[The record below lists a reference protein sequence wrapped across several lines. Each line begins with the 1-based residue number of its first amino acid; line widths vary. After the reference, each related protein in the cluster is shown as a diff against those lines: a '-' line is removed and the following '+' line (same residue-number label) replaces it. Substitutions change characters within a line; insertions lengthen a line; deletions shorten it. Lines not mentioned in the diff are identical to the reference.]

1 MGVAGLSQGTSSAVD
16 EPPAAGCET
25 LAAEYDWSRSEFG
38 PREQWEP
45 AVEAVVRTLLE
56 TTAPMAY
63 CHGPGYAMVYNDR
76 FAELLGSGHPG
87 AWGQPAALSM
97 PESWSRPGYATS
109 VDSVF
114 AGGPSFHDEALLDLG
129 GRGHPRAGW
138 AYLSG
143 SYSAVRNSDGSV
155 LGVLIVVTQIAPVL
169 VLHGGADQCDQG
181 AAQWPGAELWD
192 QTAARHPLIWS
203 GFRASARRTPDSA
216 GNGEF
221 YDVFETGDGGIAV
234 TLGEVMGAGNA
245 AAAVRAQVKLS
256 LRAAALRSSDPNVIF
271 DALDELVSHL
281 DASGPALRGQGESS
295 TQAQTAGSGD
305 ELLVTALLGVFDP
318 TTGDLAL
325 ASAGHTAPA
334 IVAGPG
340 TSGASEVPGPVAEY
354 AQVRPGPP
362 LGISGTRPVIPIAL
376 CQSDVLVAF
385 TNGLI
390 ARHERSLTQGQSAL
404 LRTLSTMS
412 ATAARSI
419 SQHIVDTLIADKGPE
434 HDCSL
439 LVVVRQRRAHKVI
452 SVLVPP
458 EAIAVG
464 GVRQWARGQMA
475 TWDLDDETIAS
486 AVMGVSELVTNVMQH
501 AGTAAKVTMELAD
514 RLLVTVEDTGTW
526 SAPHSG
532 RQDLSSSQG
541 RGLALVAA
549 VSDAMGHTS
558 RLDGSTVWFEIEPP
572 AISRGTHRANEI

>member
-1 MGVAGLSQGTSSAVD
+1 LSQGTSSAVD
-16 EPPAAGCET
+16 EPPAAGCEA

-38 PREQWEP
+38 PRERWEP

-56 TTAPMAY
+56 ATAPMAY
-63 CHGPGYAMVYNDR
+63 CHGPGYAMLYNDM
-76 FAELLGSGHPG
+76 FAELLGPGHPD

-109 VDSVF
+109 VDNVF
-114 AGGPSFHDEALLDLG
+114 TGGPSFHDEAPRDLG
-129 GRGHPRAGW
+129 GRHHPRAGW
-138 AYLSG
+138 TYLSS

-169 VLHGGADQCDQG
+169 VLHSGADQGDQG
-181 AAQWPGAELWD
+181 AARWRGAELWD
-192 QTAARHPLIWS
+192 QTAARHPLVWS
-203 GFRASARRTPDSA
+203 GFRASARRTPERA

-221 YDVFETGDGGIAV
+221 YDVFETGDGRIAV
-234 TLGEVMGAGNA
+234 TLGEVRGAGNA
-245 AAAVRAQVKLS
+245 AAAVRAQVKLG
-256 LRAAALRSSDPNVIF
+256 LRAAALTSSDPNAIF

-281 DASGPALRGQGESS
+281 DASGPALRGQGE
-295 TQAQTAGSGD
+295 TADFGGK
-305 ELLVTALLGVFDP
+305 LVVTALLGVFDP

-334 IVAGPG
+334 IVAGPR
-340 TSGASEVPGPVAEY
+340 TSGASGMPAPVAEY
-354 AQVRPGPP
+354 APVRPGPP
-362 LGISGTRPVIPIAL
+362 LGKYGTRPIIPIAL
-376 CQSDVLVAF
+376 CQGDVLVAF
-385 TNGLI
+385 THGLI
-390 ARHERSLTQGQSAL
+390 ARREHGRTQGQSAL
-404 LRTLSTMS
+404 LRILRTMS

-434 HDCSL
+434 HDCSV
-439 LVVVRQRRAHKVI
+439 LVVVRQRRAHTMI

-458 EAIAVG
+458 EAIAVR

-501 AGTAAKVTMELAD
+501 AGTAARVTMELAD

-572 AISRGTHRANEI
+572 AISRKTDRANEIYPHHD

>member
-16 EPPAAGCET
+16 EPPAAGCDS
-25 LAAEYDWSRSEFG
+25 LAVEYDWSRSEFG

-109 VDSVF
+109 VDRVF
-114 AGGPSFHDEALLDLG
+114 AGGPSFLDEALLDLG
-129 GRGHPRAGW
+129 GRHRPRAGW

-169 VLHGGADQCDQG
+169 VLHGGANRDQG
-181 AAQWPGAELWD
+181 AHWRGAELWD

-221 YDVFETGDGGIAV
+221 YDVFETGDGRIAV
-234 TLGEVMGAGNA
+234 TIGEVMGAGNA
-245 AAAVRAQVKLS
+245 AAAVRAQVRLS
-256 LRAAALRSSDPNVIF
+256 LRAAALTSSDPNVIF
-271 DALDELVSHL
+271 DALDERVSHL
-281 DASGPALRGQGESS
+281 DAGGPALRDQGGTSAK
-295 TQAQTAGSGD
+295 AQTAGFGG
-305 ELLVTALLGVFDP
+305 ELFVTALLGVFDP

-325 ASAGHTAPA
+325 ASAGHIAPA

-340 TSGASEVPGPVAEY
+340 TRGASELPGPVAEY
-354 AQVRPGPP
+354 ARVMPGPP

-376 CQSDVLVAF
+376 CQGDVLVAF

-390 ARHERSLTQGQSAL
+390 ARHERSLAQGQPAL

-412 ATAARSI
+412 ATAACSI
-419 SQHIVDTLIADKGPE
+419 SQHIVDTLIADQGPDK
-434 HDCSL
+434 DCSL
-439 LVVVRQRRAHKVI
+439 LVVVRQRRAHTMI

-458 EAIAVG
+458 EAIAVR

-475 TWDLDDETIAS
+475 TWGLDEETIAS

-501 AGTAAKVTMELAD
+501 AGTAARVTMELAD
-514 RLLVTVEDTGTW
+514 RLLVSVEDTGTW
-526 SAPHSG
+526 NAPHSG

-549 VSDAMGHTS
+549 LSDAMGHTS
-558 RLDGSTVWFEIEPP
+558 RLDGSTVWFEIEPL
-572 AISRGTHRANEI
+572 AISRKTDRANEI